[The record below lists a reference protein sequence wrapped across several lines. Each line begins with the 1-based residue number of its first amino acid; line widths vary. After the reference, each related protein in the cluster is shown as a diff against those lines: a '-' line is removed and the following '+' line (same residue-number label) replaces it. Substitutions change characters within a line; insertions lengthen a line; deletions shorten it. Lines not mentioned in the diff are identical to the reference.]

1 MQRGL
6 GFGAGGDSRGLV
18 TLAVHEHFATIFYV
32 LVHQPTP
39 TLKAHML
46 PDLSS
51 PVLCEAVWKSQVK
64 LVALPEKESNYSCK
78 LFQIFNF
85 IFLEICF
92 CILQS

>member
-39 TLKAHML
+39 TL

-51 PVLCEAVWKSQVK
+51 PVLCEAV
-64 LVALPEKESNYSCK
+64 
-78 LFQIFNF
+78 
-85 IFLEICF
+85 
-92 CILQS
+92 

>member
-39 TLKAHML
+39 TL
-46 PDLSS
+46 PDPSS